1 MLIAHPVV
9 LRKLLARYEALSA
22 VQEPDTETLRDLDD
36 VTYTLCVS
44 TGTRTIDAALG
55 VAQERLARA
64 AAEERTAPMARSAK
78 GVASRRIS
86 DAGPTPS
93 SPPSDA
99 SAILTA

>member
-22 VQEPDTETLRDLDD
+22 VRDPGAETLRDLDD

-55 VAQERLARA
+55 VARERLARA
-64 AAEERTAPMARSAK
+64 AAEERTAPVALRAKESAP
-78 GVASRRIS
+78 RRIS
-86 DAGPTPS
+86 GSGPTPLV
-93 SPPSDA
+93 PA
-99 SAILTA
+99 G

>member
-22 VQEPDTETLRDLDD
+22 VQEPGAETLRDLDD

-55 VAQERLARA
+55 VARERLARA
-64 AAEERTAPMARSAK
+64 AVEERTASMARSAK
-78 GVASRRIS
+78 ESAPRRIS
-86 DAGPTPS
+86 DSGSTPLVPAG
-93 SPPSDA
+93 
-99 SAILTA
+99 